1 MHHFKE
7 RITKT
12 FIQFSAKTSSADE
25 AAKHAESLKKMY
37 QNDFVQK
44 EMEMG
49 NIVVIS
55 NEGDNVI
62 IGAEIV
68 LPMSYKVRRLGLDK
82 IP

>member
-1 MHHFKE
+1 
-7 RITKT
+7 
-12 FIQFSAKTSSADE
+12 
-25 AAKHAESLKKMY
+25 MY

-68 LPMSYKVRRLGLDK
+68 LPMSYKVIRLGLDK